1 VRARITPQRIVLRSR
16 IVLMLDDGLSHH
28 EVSRQLGVS
37 RHTVRLWRRRY
48 LEGGSDSLTRDK
60 PGRGRKPSR

>member
-1 VRARITPQRIVLRSR
+1 
-16 IVLMLDDGLSHH
+16 MLDDGLSHH